1 MMRIERVLKLIAG
14 LRSHRVIAYFTA
26 HQNRP
31 ICRVNM
37 LYYDFEFEN
46 GEQDRD
52 NAVTVLFK
60 TNVSGIAWKQ
70 KILLSSEAVKY
81 FFFM

>member
-1 MMRIERVLKLIAG
+1 
-14 LRSHRVIAYFTA
+14 
-26 HQNRP
+26 
-31 ICRVNM
+31 M
-37 LYYDFEFEN
+37 LYYDLESEN

-70 KILLSSEAVKY
+70 KILLSSEAVKS
-81 FFFM
+81 FFFHVALNIFVVIALSQCDQAQ